1 MSLEYRDWNGVRMTY
16 LCGKKEPVWLV
27 AELTRKLGFIPRAAR
42 RLRWNRQHIR
52 MALYHAEWNASTM
65 AQEREAALQAG
76 FQADALM
83 DLPKAL
89 VFPGRVLQNI
99 PRRRKD
105 CNCRVCVSVRK
116 RYRY

>member
-16 LCGKKEPVWLV
+16 LCGKNEPVWLV
-27 AELTRKLGFIPRAAR
+27 AELTKKLGFIPRAAR

-83 DLPKAL
+83 DSPKAL
-89 VFPGRVLQNI
+89 VFPGSVLKGRPTSR
-99 PRRRKD
+99 PRRGCRA
-105 CNCRVCVSVRK
+105 CNCRDRSLR
-116 RYRY
+116 